1 MKMVKRLRELVR
13 RAKDKRLTAINDDLL
28 RAVYQCAHTQ
38 PPETP
43 PDHPLRKQLIRK
55 WDRERSQGTARRK
68 MLPSAVADGIR
79 IDFLSKRF
87 PKIPSAVIEELYF
100 RVEDLGP
107 LADKV
112 VREGGTTTHM
122 IKRLREAS
130 PGFPDDIYRTTV
142 SRAIRGTYY

>member
-1 MKMVKRLRELVR
+1 MVTRLRELIR
-13 RAKDKRLTAINDDLL
+13 RAKEKRLTAINDELL
-28 RAVYQCAHTQ
+28 RAVYECAQTQ

-55 WDRERSQGTARRK
+55 WDRERSQGIARRK

-79 IDFLSKRF
+79 IDSLSKRF
-87 PKIPSAVIEELYF
+87 PKVSPAVIEELYF
-100 RVEDLGP
+100 RVEDLFP
-107 LADKV
+107 LADEV